1 VEDTVGLQ
9 RLHGLG
15 ESEAAMK
22 AEPFSGVA
30 MPLDVETVA
39 GYPVE
44 AGEGG
49 IELLAEVFR
58 EAGAIALYEAI
69 LGGVPFAEDI
79 DGS

>member
-1 VEDTVGLQ
+1 VQDTVGLQ

-49 IELLAEVFR
+49 IEFLAEVFR
-58 EAGAIALYEAI
+58 KPER
-69 LGGVPFAEDI
+69 
-79 DGS
+79 